1 MLKIHIND
9 PLDEDALRKLK
20 NDLPNAEITSEYF
33 DKEVLKEKIKDYD
46 VLIVR
51 SATKVTK
58 DMLENVDKLKIIG
71 RAGMGLDN
79 IDVETAK
86 AKGIKVLNTPGQNS
100 LSVAELVLGMVL
112 DIYRHIT
119 RGTVGLREGK
129 WEKKQLKGLELSKKT
144 FGIIGFG
151 YVGKNLANLLK
162 GFETETLIYDL
173 VKLTEEEIKEYKVK
187 QVSLEELLKNS
198 DVISLHVPK
207 NDKTYHMISDEQ
219 FEEMKE
225 KVVIINA
232 ARGGVLDEK
241 ALLKY
246 LKNGKVLGAGLD
258 VFEEEPPTSE
268 FYKELLSMPNVVATP
283 HIGAS
288 TDEAQARVGIN
299 IVDRVVEE
307 VKKLN

>member
-173 VKLTEEEIKEYKVK
+173 VKLTEEEIKEYNVK

-207 NDKTYHMISDEQ
+207 NDKTYHMIGDEQ

>member
-1 MLKIHIND
+1 MKIHIND